1 MANIEATAQR
11 RLRTAERK
19 KKVLALRL
27 SGSSFQAIGDALGLT
42 RAGVHKLYK
51 GALAEIPEPE
61 ARAERKASLARVE
74 QDLQTL
80 NVTLGELRRQA
91 VTPESADTVARLV
104 VAKLKCEARISL
116 LLGLDSA
123 RRVELETS
131 SRLNAHE
138 LTQLTDL
145 LDQRDSQQR
154 EASQAPAI
162 ETTATTAP
170 NGEPPEARQIDFTPL
185 DAAVD
190 QLDAA
195 ESK

>member
-1 MANIEATAQR
+1 MANTEATAQR

-51 GALAEIPEPE
+51 RGLADIPEPE
-61 ARAERKASLARVE
+61 ARAERKASLARVD

-91 VTPESADTVARLV
+91 VTPESADTIARLV
-104 VAKLKCEARISL
+104 VAKLRCEQRISL

-131 SRLNAHE
+131 SRLNVAELTALTNLLDAHE
-138 LTQLTDL
+138 AGP
-145 LDQRDSQQR
+145 SQV
-154 EASQAPAI
+154 PAI

-170 NGEPPEARQIDFTPL
+170 DGEPAEAPRQIDFASL
-185 DAAVD
+185 DTAVD
-190 QLDAA
+190 QLDAG
-195 ESK
+195 ESE